1 MADAIRFEE
10 VGVPAAAI
18 ITEVFRTTADA
29 MAQTQGMP
37 GYPYAVIP
45 HPISSLSP
53 EEVQRRAAEV
63 LPQVLKLLG
72 VADTAEEGQH
82 ERAADG

>member
-1 MADAIRFEE
+1 
-10 VGVPAAAI
+10 
-18 ITEVFRTTADA
+18 

-53 EEVQRRAAEV
+53 QEVRQRAEQV
-63 LPQVLKLLG
+63 LPELLRLLG
-72 VADTAEEGQH
+72 VEDAAEEGRH

>member
-10 VGVPAAAI
+10 QGVPAAAI
-18 ITEVFRTTADA
+18 ITDAFRTTADA

-45 HPISSLSP
+45 HPVSSLSP
-53 EEVQRRAAEV
+53 EEVRHRAEQVLPEV
-63 LPQVLKLLG
+63 LRLLG
-72 VADTAEEGQH
+72 IEEGVEEAED
-82 ERAADG
+82 ERAADS

>member
-10 VGVPAAAI
+10 VGVPAAPI
-18 ITEVFRTTADA
+18 ITEVFRATADA

-53 EEVQRRAAEV
+53 KEVRQRAEQV
-63 LPQVLKLLG
+63 LPDVLRLLG
-72 VADTAEEGQH
+72 VEEAAGEETH
-82 ERAADG
+82 ERAANG